1 VRTTERIY
9 YWTLLATA
17 VGYVFWLLWRDETGQ
32 AHFLG
37 SLALLAL
44 LAAAAFAWWDP
55 QDEEARRARPL
66 FFIGAA
72 GFTLFAL
79 WPGLQELFGRVFNR
93 YSFFWKLPGSGLVAE
108 TLYYAVPL
116 ALVLLLFR
124 LYAPRD
130 WRERFFLRLNW
141 RVEDLVIL
149 AAFALIAAGAMWV
162 YLQFV
167 PLSEGWSPLG
177 LKAGTLGF
185 ILFGTLSSAANA
197 VVEEFWFRGAFL
209 GLLARVMPPWPA
221 IIIVSLMFGGIH
233 YHGIP
238 SGWLG
243 VGLAAVYGLALTW
256 WTWKRGSI
264 WQAVALH
271 FTTDVVIF
279 FGVN

>member
-79 WPGLQELFGRVFNR
+79 WPGLQELF
-93 YSFFWKLPGSGLVAE
+93 
-108 TLYYAVPL
+108 YYAVPL

-130 WRERFFLRLNW
+130 WRERLFLRLNW